1 MAFKWANFCGFLQIP
16 DADYAWVS
24 ANRQEI
30 VILTETNW
38 STVICRTQIAQLEG
52 LAVEEI
58 SDEDV
63 GGEADWDEVLGG
75 PVDEIQ
81 VEVILEGGGL

>member
-1 MAFKWANFCGFLQIP
+1 MAFKWANFCCFLQVP
-16 DADYAWVS
+16 DANYAWVS

-30 VILTETNW
+30 VVLTEANW

-52 LAVEEI
+52 LTVEEV

-63 GGEADWDEVLGG
+63 GGETDWDEVLGG

-81 VEVILEGGGL
+81 VEIILEGGGL